1 MERTMSDGKAPAT
14 VEAPAGGK
22 FGALLKALRAFIP
35 CELIGGPEWTRLLDR
50 IGGLPEKG
58 VASRCGF
65 EFRLDAPAPAAD
77 FFVVV
82 IPGQV
87 LARYYIRQGTTE
99 GAGPAA
105 AGLARHLVLMA
116 PPDGPS
122 RGDSVADWNNGMTL
136 EYDVAEVARGGA
148 APGVFLRMRRTRTP
162 ERKDPHH
169 CRPRTAAAGIAAA
182 VGWEP
187 DEGERRAV
195 ERAFDA
201 LPAGG
206 EVAHIGALP
215 GRAPRALRIL
225 VQRLERAEVPGF
237 LERVQWSGDSDGVV
251 SALSDFRDICR
262 RFRLSV
268 DVSAHGT
275 APRLGVE
282 LFVREKWDRE
292 DWIATDIE
300 DWRPVVERLQA
311 RGWCLPEKARGLLA
325 WPGVRQLYGARG
337 VHLLYLGINHVK
349 LLVEQGGVRA
359 KAYTGLRCAPV
370 RPQG

>member
-1 MERTMSDGKAPAT
+1 MSDGKAHAT
-14 VEAPAGGK
+14 VEARAGGK
-22 FGALLKALRAFIP
+22 FGALLEALRAFIP
-35 CELIGGPEWTRLLDR
+35 RELIGGPEWTRLLDR

-82 IPGQV
+82 VPGQV
-87 LARYYIRQGTTE
+87 LARYYIRQGMTD
-99 GAGPAA
+99 GADPAA
-105 AGLARHLVLMA
+105 AALARHLVLMD
-116 PPDGPS
+116 PDGPS

-136 EYDVAEVARGGA
+136 EYDVAEVVEAGGA
-148 APGVFLRMRRTRTP
+148 APGVFLKTRRTRTP
-162 ERKDPHH
+162 KRKDPHH
-169 CRPRTAAAGIAAA
+169 CSPRTAAAGIAAA

-195 ERAFDA
+195 ERAFEA

-215 GRAPRALRIL
+215 GRAPRAVRLL
-225 VQRLERAEVPGF
+225 VQRLEREEVPDF
-237 LERVQWSGDSDGVV
+237 LERVQWSGDSDVVV
-251 SALSDFRDICR
+251 SALSEFRDVCR

-275 APRLGVE
+275 APRLGLE

-292 DWIATDIE
+292 DDWLATDIE

-325 WPGVRQLYGARG
+325 WPGVRQLYGAGG
-337 VHLLYLGINHVK
+337 VHLLYVGINHVK
-349 LLVEQGGVRA
+349 LLVEQGAVRA
-359 KAYTGLRCAPV
+359 KAYTGLHCAPV
-370 RPQG
+370 RPRG